1 MLLRTRGAAVDLWID
16 GRFHASADAGHRTDD
31 RMCASA
37 QPVVVG
43 GLEATTAVASCAWEA
58 QLTRCYGLTHDVG
71 VDGWEACAAN
81 CCAEM
86 ENAGPSRAPLIS
98 DDPSQRYQRGL
109 NTLKDTQRM
118 VR

>member
-1 MLLRTRGAAVDLWID
+1 MHTYKVTCYAYEVAVYPPLT
-16 GRFHASADAGHRTDD
+16 S
-31 RMCASA
+31 
-37 QPVVVG
+37 
-43 GLEATTAVASCAWEA
+43 ATTN
-58 QLTRCYGLTHDVG
+58 R
-71 VDGWEACAAN
+71 
-81 CCAEM
+81 CAEM